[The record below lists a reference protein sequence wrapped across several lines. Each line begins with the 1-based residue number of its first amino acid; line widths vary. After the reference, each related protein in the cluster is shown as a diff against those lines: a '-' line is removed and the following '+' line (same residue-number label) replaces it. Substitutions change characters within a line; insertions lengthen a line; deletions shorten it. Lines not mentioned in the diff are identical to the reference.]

1 MTERTYNIGSG
12 QTYATISDAASTAQS
27 ETTGTDTAIF
37 LLHDSTFVG
46 TTLINFAGGA
56 TIIVRA
62 NTPFDGKFGG
72 GSKIITSQLYWANS
86 SAGSCTF
93 RMEGLWADG
102 DDWGGFSSS
111 FVFSVGGSADQTLQF
126 VNCGARNP
134 KANWRPFRWQAA
146 NVTRGQIATFEN
158 CVFNDVGPETIRVD
172 ASTGATQV
180 INLKGCTFADSR
192 FLFGRSAS
200 HSLTVNATGCI
211 FDPDAS
217 NALITTS
224 GSGGTLALNA
234 EGCAFSEAQATV
246 EALWVVDEACVF
258 SIGMVTGTPTSGQI
272 GFTDLDGDDLSLVA
286 DANNAAIG
294 LAAGLSMPAT
304 DIEGTTR
311 DGSPDAGAFEA
322 PPLTSPPD
330 APTGFTAGAITHNS
344 LAFSWTDVATDETGY
359 KVEYKAASS
368 GTWLEG
374 NYALPADTTSYTRTG
389 LVPETTYDFRI
400 AAFND
405 DGDSSWLTGQ
415 MTTDAA
421 PAVTARPN
429 RGGLS
434 LGLGLGM
441 GGRRSGGSA
450 SASSTLLWSS
460 ASSWLTGIV
469 PEAGDDVTIP
479 EGTTIV
485 LDTTTA
491 ALGTLSIEGTLVAK
505 QGATIGIEA
514 QLIHVQD
521 GGTLRIG
528 SEATPFT
535 GACTITLT
543 GTTPTV
549 YSIDGED
556 SSKLYDGM
564 KRALLC
570 ADGGTVEIHGTPPT
584 VTKTRIG
591 AHIDVSVEAN
601 EITLSEPV
609 TWAAGDKIVLSKTD
623 FYGVGDTE
631 LLTVASNVTNST
643 TVPVVENIATDRWGV
658 LQYVTDSGMSLT
670 APDPAFEPN
679 DPNTPTTLDER
690 ATVIH
695 LTRNI
700 VIQGKDDTSWS
711 TDKFGGHTMVEPPG
725 PFDLLADPP
734 EVPVPSAAV
743 WRVEGVE
750 FRRMGQQHFK
760 GRYPIHFH
768 MLSFGQY
775 IHGDSGVEYGDV
787 PAGAIYVRNCSVW
800 DSSQRAAVIHGT
812 CGVELDGI
820 VAYDI
825 EAHAFFEED
834 GAEERNTITNCAV
847 MKVRDPGSG
856 KRIKINDAE
865 ASGFWLT
872 NPNNTITHNYAS
884 DCQGRGFWNS
894 FASQAFGLS
903 RDVDVDPQQTVILA
917 FEDNEGHSNLL
928 QAFRTEGPMIDEAG
942 NTGSARY
949 LDSFDPV
956 IQEFTMS
963 RNIGWKNKKFGYE
976 NRVGRGRYLNW
987 TMADN
992 DGESDFFGSS
1002 LYIAKNRGPLL
1013 IHTSLNNVNVASF
1026 TAKSAVASYHFEMDF
1041 ENVVAVGYSLTA
1053 PYYWGNGQM
1062 VQGGGVINTG
1072 DLYTSGSFYQMGR
1085 SFGWQLIN
1093 SHAGLLP
1100 VSPLFDGFPMAV
1112 TGSTYRYWT
1121 LGFLHDPYGYWGT
1134 AGHWLV
1140 PNLPLYTHSL
1150 TSTTVVDTDWVS
1162 TPDLIYGVN
1171 RVQFRSSSLDSIGWG
1186 LSRGDANV
1194 VWSQLNSSNSIVASH
1209 EVGDPAQAHFFPN
1222 MGSFMTNKDGRFLLE
1237 FKDYD
1242 LTTISAVSLWIEF
1255 AHLTSDTFLI
1265 GVPWRSD
1272 TTPSRVSIDTSG
1284 PGFTA
1289 GVTPIGRS
1297 ISLTGTSIADVLA
1310 DTSGQTAWHDTTNTI
1325 SSDGVIWI
1333 LWKGLTTGS
1342 FNRSDPLTIET
1353 NGTIGSY
1360 TQFLRI
1366 AE

>member
-1 MTERTYNIGSG
+1 VTDRTYNIGSG
-12 QTYATISDAASTAQS
+12 QTYATIAAAASTAQS
-27 ETTGTDTAIF
+27 ETTGSDTAIF

-46 TTLINFAGGA
+46 TTLLNFAAGA
-56 TIIVRA
+56 TVIVRA

-72 GSKIITSQLYWANS
+72 GSKIITSQLSWGNA

-102 DDWGGFSSS
+102 NDWSGFLSS
-111 FVFSVGGSADQTLQF
+111 FVFSVGGTADQTLQF

-180 INLKGCTFADSR
+180 INFKGCTFADSR

-258 SIGMVTGTPTSGQI
+258 SVGMVTGTPTSGQI

-344 LAFSWTDVATDETGY
+344 LTFTWTDVATDETGY
-359 KVEYKAASS
+359 KVEYKEAIS

-374 NYALPADTTSYTRTG
+374 NYALPANTTSYTRTG
-389 LVPETTYDFRI
+389 LVPETLYDFRI

-421 PAVTARPN
+421 PEVTARPN

-434 LGLGLGM
+434 LGLGLGL

-460 ASSWLTGIV
+460 ASSWDSGV
-469 PEAGDDVTIP
+469 PGPGDDVTIP
-479 EGTTIV
+479 AGTTIV

-491 ALGTLSIEGTLVAK
+491 ALGTLTVEGTLQAL

-514 QLIHVQD
+514 QLVYVED

-528 SEATPFT
+528 SEAEPFT
-535 GACTITLT
+535 GTCTITLT
-543 GTTPTV
+543 GATPTAGQ
-549 YSIDGED
+549 YITDGED
-556 SSKLYDGM
+556 GSKLYNGM
-564 KRALLC
+564 KRALMC
-570 ADGGTVEIHGTPPT
+570 ADGGTVELHGTPPT

-609 TWAAGDKIVLSKTD
+609 TWRLNDKIALSKTD
-623 FYGVGDTE
+623 FYAVGETE
-631 LLTVASNVTNST
+631 LLTVASDVTNST
-643 TVPVVENIATDRWGV
+643 TVPVVENIATDRWGL
-658 LQYVTDSGMSLT
+658 LQYATDSGMSLT
-670 APDPAFEPN
+670 AGTLTREDE
-679 DPNTPTTLDER
+679 DTPTTLDER
-690 ATVIH
+690 AVVIH

-711 TDKFGGHTMVEPPG
+711 TDKFGGHTMVEPPAEVIA
-725 PFDLLADPP
+725 PAD
-734 EVPVPSAAV
+734 PVPSSAV

-787 PAGAIYVRNCSVW
+787 PAGAIYVRDCSVW

-856 KRIKINDAE
+856 KRIKTNDE
-865 ASGFWLT
+865 FASGFWLT

-903 RDVDVDPQQTVILA
+903 RDVDVDPRQTVILA
-917 FEDNEGHSNLL
+917 FDDNESHSNLL
-928 QAFRTEGPMIDEAG
+928 QGFRTEGPMTNEAG
-942 NTGSARY
+942 DTGIGRY
-949 LDSFDPV
+949 LDSYDPV

-963 RNIGWKNKKFGYE
+963 RNISWKNTKFGYE
-976 NRVGRGRYLNW
+976 NRVGRGRYNYW

-992 DGESDFFGSS
+992 DGDSDFFGSS

-1013 IHTSLNNVNVASF
+1013 IHTSLNNANVAAF
-1026 TAKSAVASYHFEMDF
+1026 TARNAVASYHFEMDF
-1041 ENVVAVGYSLTA
+1041 IDLVAIGYEAQTPTYA
-1053 PYYWGNGQM
+1053 GGGAF
-1062 VQGGGVINTG
+1062 VFGGGVFGTG
-1072 DLYTSGSFYQMGR
+1072 DLYTGGLFWQFGR
-1085 SFGWQLIN
+1085 NPGWTLIN
-1093 SHAGLLP
+1093 SHPGLLP
-1100 VSPLFDGFPMAV
+1100 KSPQFDGFAMYVGGTAPNDK
-1112 TGSTYRYWT
+1112 YRYWT
-1121 LGFLHDPYGYWGT
+1121 LGFVDDAYGYWYPAEPGR
-1134 AGHWLV
+1134 AI
-1140 PNLPLYTHSL
+1140 LPDRDLYTYGLSVAD
-1150 TSTTVVDTDWVS
+1150 VVDTDFVATS
-1162 TPDLIYGVN
+1162 DPIYSVT
-1171 RVQFRSSSLDSIGWG
+1171 RIQFDEYIGYG
-1186 LSRGDANV
+1186 NSRGDANV
-1194 VWSQLNSSNSIVASH
+1194 VWHRLDTNNVSIDSH
-1209 EVGDPAQAHFFPN
+1209 EIGDPAKAQFFWV
-1222 MGSFMTNKDGRFLLE
+1222 MGSFAANQGGRFKLE
-1237 FKDYD
+1237 FKSYD
-1242 LTTISAVSLWIEF
+1242 LTTIDEISIWVEL
-1255 AHLTSDTFLI
+1255 AHLTTNTFLI
-1265 GVPWRSD
+1265 GVPWDGGR
-1272 TTPSRVSIDTSG
+1272 TPSRVSIDSAG
-1284 PGFTA
+1284 PSIGA
-1289 GVTPIGRS
+1289 VGRS

-1310 DTSGQTAWHDTTNTI
+1310 DTSGQTAYQETGANIVW
-1325 SSDGVIWI
+1325 V
-1333 LWKGLTTGS
+1333 LWKGLTTGT
-1342 FNRSDPLTIET
+1342 FDHLAPLTTESNST
-1353 NGTIGSY
+1353 VGTY
-1360 TQFLRI
+1360 TQFLRVT
-1366 AE
+1366 A